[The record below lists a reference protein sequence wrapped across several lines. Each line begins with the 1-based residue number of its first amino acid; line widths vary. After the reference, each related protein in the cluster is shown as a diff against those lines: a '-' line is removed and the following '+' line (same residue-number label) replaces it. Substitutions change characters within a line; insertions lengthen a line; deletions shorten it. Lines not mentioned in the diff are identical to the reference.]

1 MKTNNNISNP
11 VPMSAKTKLASD
23 LPNAARIAD
32 FENRRGRASISS
44 LNRIKRV
51 LLWAVGI
58 IGAILGLVLWVFLR
72 PIFRGVGWVVSLFS
86 ALMIIYWLLTL

>member
-32 FENRRGRASISS
+32 FGIRRGRASISS

-51 LLWAVGI
+51 LLWVVGI
-58 IGAILGLVLWVFLR
+58 LGAILGLVLWAFLR
-72 PIFRGVGWVVSLFS
+72 PIFRGVGWIVS
-86 ALMIIYWLLTL
+86 ALTAIAIIYWLLTL